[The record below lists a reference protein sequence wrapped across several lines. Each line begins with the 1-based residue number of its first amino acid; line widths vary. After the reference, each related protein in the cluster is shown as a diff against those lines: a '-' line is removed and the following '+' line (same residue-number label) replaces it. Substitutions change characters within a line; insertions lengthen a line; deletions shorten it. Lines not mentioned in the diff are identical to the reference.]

1 MINSDP
7 TESVAKVCF
16 TQIPIATSYYL
27 QNIISLMNF
36 NDNEEIKGE

>member
-1 MINSDP
+1 MTNSNP

-16 TQIPIATSYYL
+16 TQIPTAMSYYL
-27 QNIISLMNF
+27 QNTLCLINF